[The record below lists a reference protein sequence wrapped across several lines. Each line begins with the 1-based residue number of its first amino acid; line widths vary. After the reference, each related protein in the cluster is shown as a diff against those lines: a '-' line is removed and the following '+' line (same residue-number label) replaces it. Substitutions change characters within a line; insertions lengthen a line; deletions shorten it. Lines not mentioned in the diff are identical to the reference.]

1 VGVANQ
7 IAITEIGRNAYGNFW
22 VFLLVSSMI
31 AGDVF
36 MNSFSM
42 TKFTPTG
49 RAFEI
54 DPVCEMKVDPEQPP
68 YKVVHQGKTYY
79 FCSEACKMLFERM
92 PEQYI
97 KGTEDQSSESQI
109 GDSAYS

>member
-1 VGVANQ
+1 LSQ
-7 IAITEIGRNAYGNFW
+7 IAITGVGRNAYRNFAG
-22 VFLLVSSMI
+22 FLLASAAITGVVS
-31 AGDVF
+31 

-42 TKFTPTG
+42 TKFLPAG
-49 RAFEI
+49 RAFET

-79 FCSEACKMLFERM
+79 FCSEACKILFERM

-97 KGTEDQSSESQI
+97 KETEE
-109 GDSAYS
+109 